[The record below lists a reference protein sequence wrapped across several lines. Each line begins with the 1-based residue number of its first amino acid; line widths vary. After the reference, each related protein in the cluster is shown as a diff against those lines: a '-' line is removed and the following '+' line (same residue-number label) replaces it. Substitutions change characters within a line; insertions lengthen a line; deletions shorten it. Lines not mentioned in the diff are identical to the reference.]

1 MAEDA
6 SLQEITFVPNSI
18 VISSFVLERGTA
30 AKSDLS

>member
-18 VISSFVLERGTA
+18 VISSFVL